1 MSADDSHRSP
11 RLANLLVITAW
22 VTAVVI
28 ANLIFTL
35 TQAKPRDNNSA
46 LLPQDTMT
54 ITTTNQIAQAFPG
67 AGTNAIAYLVVEG
80 SRTLEPEDQPYYD
93 AAVSALRAD
102 TRDVGSVLDWW
113 SDPLTAPL
121 GTSPDSRSAIA
132 LIWLQGEAGT
142 AQARESLGA
151 IRSVVRQLPPSEKLH
166 ARIVVPA
173 TTNDMPMA
181 MTAWQGMAI
190 VTAAAVIAILFLLRA
205 RQSIRIVGIML
216 LTADFSLAAAWPL
229 AAVVLGQA
237 GGTVSGFSWTLAA
250 VLTIG
255 TITASTLL
263 ASRSDAGD
271 SAVPTYRNRLPALAL
286 LGGCVA
292 LLTGTLLL
300 ARTPALRSIST
311 VALSVSVALAASLML
326 LPTLIKLARPNGQ
339 VSPQVNDTTWIR
351 RLLVP
356 KFSSPARVTAVV
368 LATCALP
375 VIGMRLSLAEDHTG
389 QSGAQVLPGN
399 LLPDILLIKSA
410 RDLRDPAALIA
421 IDQVSHRLMEIPGV
435 RKVESAAW
443 PAGVPW
449 TDASLSS
456 AAGRLA
462 DQLGQQAGSFVPAVT
477 AIKQMKTMID
487 QMSDA
492 VDQLESTVNVALA
505 GAHQVQQYLNPVLSA
520 ARNIKSK
527 TAEFSGYLETVRGW
541 VVSVTNCPN
550 DVLCSAM
557 HKVIEPYDK
566 VATSIDQL
574 SNGVDRISAIS
585 DRTMSSLNEV
595 PHMVAQMRAALKQ
608 VRSFIPRLESTIQ
621 ELMPQIA
628 QASAML
634 KNLSED
640 FVDTGEGG
648 FHLSMKELRSSA
660 YQHVRES
667 MFSSDGTATRLF
679 VYTNAHNPG
688 LDTAAR
694 AHQLEIAAGK
704 AMKYGSLVDSRIT
717 LGGAVQVAVATRAAL
732 THDVVLLTAMLLALV
747 VLVSMWSS
755 AGSGVAVGLGVLAAY
770 LSGLGISVALWQ
782 HVLDRELQA
791 SVPLVSFAVLVSCG
805 VPYLVA
811 GLKAVRVSAETET
824 KTAATVSVRR
834 AVVPLTVLGA
844 IFGTGLVVAAGA
856 SLSALSQVGTV
867 LVIGLGALTAVE
879 QVSNS
884 RYHGR
889 QSGHGSVVETA
900 GPIKW

>member
-1 MSADDSHRSP
+1 MSTDDSHRSL

-22 VTAVVI
+22 ITAVVI

-35 TQAKPRDNNSA
+35 TQAKLRDKHSV

-54 ITTTNQIAQAFPG
+54 VTTTNQIAQAFPG
-67 AGTNAIAYLVVEG
+67 TGTNAIAYLVVEG
-80 SRTLEPEDQPYYD
+80 NRTLEPEDQPYYD
-93 AAVSALRAD
+93 SAVNALRAD
-102 TRDVGSVLDWW
+102 THDVGSVLDWW

-142 AQARESLGA
+142 TRARASLGA
-151 IRSVVRQLPPSEKLH
+151 IRSVVRQLPPSEELR

-173 TTNDMPMA
+173 TTNNMPME

-205 RQSIRIVGIML
+205 RQAIRIVVIML

-229 AAVVLGQA
+229 AAVVQRQT
-237 GGTVSGFSWTLAA
+237 GGTVSVFSWNLAA

-263 ASRSDAGD
+263 ASRSYTGD
-271 SAVPTYRNRLPALAL
+271 SAAPTCRAHLPALAL
-286 LGGCVA
+286 LGACVA

-300 ARTPALRSIST
+300 ARTPALHSVGT
-311 VALSVSVALAASLML
+311 VALGVVVALAASLTL
-326 LPTLIKLARPNGQ
+326 LPTLIKLAGPSGQ
-339 VSPQVNDTTWIR
+339 ISPQVNGNTWTR

-356 KFSSPARVTAVV
+356 NFSSPARLTAVV

-375 VIGMRLSLAEDHTG
+375 VIGMRLGLAEDHTA
-389 QSGAQVLPGN
+389 QSGTQILPGN

-449 TDASLSS
+449 NDASLSS

-462 DQLGQQAGSFVPAVT
+462 DQMSQQAGSFVPAVT

-487 QMSDA
+487 QMSST
-492 VDQLESTVNVALA
+492 VDELESTVNVALA

-527 TAEFSGYLETVRGW
+527 TAEFSGYLDTVRGW

-557 HKVIEPYDK
+557 RKVIEPYDK
-566 VATSIDQL
+566 VAASMDQL

-585 DRTMSSLNEV
+585 DQTISSFNEA
-595 PHMVAQMRAALKQ
+595 PHMVAQMRSALKQ
-608 VRSFIPRLESTIQ
+608 ARSFIPRLESTIQ

-634 KNLSED
+634 KNLSRD
-640 FVDTGEGG
+640 FADTGEGG
-648 FHLSMKELRSSA
+648 FHLPMKELMSSS

-667 MFSSDGTATRLF
+667 MFSSDGTATRLV
-679 VYTNAHNPG
+679 VYTNEHNPG

-694 AHQLEIAAGK
+694 AQQLEIAAGK

-717 LGGAVQVAVATRAAL
+717 LGGAAQVAVAARAAL
-732 THDVVLLTAMLLALV
+732 THDAVLLAGMLFAVVALA
-747 VLVSMWSS
+747 SMWVS

-770 LSGLGISVALWQ
+770 LGGLGISVALWQ
-782 HVLDRELQA
+782 HILGHELQA
-791 SVPLVSFAVLVSCG
+791 SVPLVSFAILAPCG
-805 VPYLVA
+805 VLYLVTSLEA
-811 GLKAVRVSAETET
+811 ARVSAEA

-844 IFGTGLVVAAGA
+844 IFGAGLVVAEA
-856 SLSALSQVGTV
+856 SFSALSQVGTV
-867 LVIGLGALTAVE
+867 LVIALGALTKVE
-879 QVSNS
+879 QVLISYHAEAAMPAWSKLPS
-884 RYHGR
+884 RL
-889 QSGHGSVVETA
+889 SG
-900 GPIKW
+900 GPN